1 MPLFCDVALAV
12 PLDMAFT
19 YAIPPGME
27 PVVGG
32 RVLVPFRQQRMSGIV
47 VELHDRA
54 PQGIDDFRND
64 GKEERVRPQ
73 GLQPD
78 FLAMPGSAANEVAER
93 VEFETSA
100 AKAAIENNPLTAA
113 LKRCATPNQIFPAAS
128 KAAPVHKS
136 VPADPPISKA
146 SSNAKAAWI
155 RSVIEALDVAPVLDE
170 QLLKLGRWIADY
182 YLAPIGEVFRTMLPL
197 VAEFKRTI
205 TYRITDQGHMA
216 LHLAGMSG
224 SPARSQRTPDEQLVE
239 FRVLD
244 YLAEREGVRE
254 QSLRGATKVS
264 KALLAGMVRKKWI
277 AREDVSAVRDA
288 VRTIKVAVLLG
299 AEAASEGKIAEASPP
314 PDGPEARPHTETQH
328 PQNER
333 SAGDSPAVAGAT
345 SPRSSLA
352 KKLNNNQRALIDA
365 LAAAGGR
372 LPVET
377 LRDLDVPRTTLATL
391 VRRGLIEIVEEP
403 EDRTAPKLK
412 PRRSPFEFEF
422 SPAQK
427 EAVKQILESVGARK
441 FTGML
446 LHGVTGSGKTAV
458 YLAVMREVLEQGRSS
473 ILLVPEIGLTPAMAA
488 DLIQVFG
495 DEVAILHS
503 GLSDDE
509 RAEQW
514 HRIKRG
520 EARVVVGTRSAVFA
534 PVSDLALVIVDEEQ
548 DSSYKQEETPR
559 YHARDVAV
567 MRAKMA
573 GAVVVLGSATPSLE
587 SYYNAKK
594 HKYALLE
601 LPDRVE
607 QRPLPEVEILDMR
620 QEFQETGQEQ
630 VISRKLAEEIRER
643 LEKKEQVMVLLN
655 RRGYSP
661 VVLCRACGETL
672 QCKNCAVSMTHHKR
686 EHKMECHYCG
696 HVAQIPNKCAK
707 CGSEYVYFVGTGS
720 EKLEELLHGMFPQ
733 ARIGRLDRD
742 TVRGREDFERALNA
756 LNEGE
761 LDMLVGT
768 QMIAKGHDVHGVT
781 LVGVVGA
788 DHALSLPDFRAAER
802 TFQLLTQVAGRAGRG
817 NSPGKVVLQT
827 YFPDHYAVQ
836 FAARHDFAGFYDKE
850 LQFRSWMH
858 YPPYSAIA
866 NVVIR
871 SEKLDEALAWS
882 GELGR
887 WFEKTRHE
895 GIRVLGPAAAPILR
909 LKRDYRYHF
918 ILKSPSREKMNALLR
933 AMLKE
938 AAAKKIPRT
947 QVIVDVDAVW
957 LM

>member
-12 PLDMAFT
+12 PLDMVFT

-32 RVLVPFRQQRMSGIV
+32 RVLVPFRQQRLSGIV
-47 VELHDRA
+47 VELHDRP
-54 PQGIDDFRND
+54 PQV
-64 GKEERVRPQ
+64 K
-73 GLQPD
+73 
-78 FLAMPGSAANEVAER
+78 
-93 VEFETSA
+93 T
-100 AKAAIENNPLTAA
+100 K
-113 LKRCATPNQIFPAAS
+113 K
-128 KAAPVHKS
+128 
-136 VPADPPISKA
+136 
-146 SSNAKAAWI
+146 
-155 RSVIEALDVAPVLDE
+155 VIEALDLSPVLDE
-170 QLLKLGRWIADY
+170 HLLKLGKWIADY
-182 YLAPIGEVFRTMLPL
+182 YLAPVGEVFRTMLPL
-197 VAEFKRTI
+197 AAEFKRAVA
-205 TYRITDQGHMA
+205 YRITDEGRMA

-224 SPARSQRTPDEQLVE
+224 SPARSKRTPDEQLVE

-244 YLAEREGVRE
+244 YLAERESVRAE
-254 QSLRGATKVS
+254 SLGGATGVG
-264 KALLAGMVRKKWI
+264 KALLAGMVRKRWI
-277 AREDVSAVRDA
+277 RREDVSAARDA
-288 VRTIKVAVLLG
+288 ARLVKVALLLD
-299 AEAASEGKIAEASPP
+299 AEGAEASPP
-314 PDGPEARPHTETQH
+314 ETGQAPSLQRTPLPDGPEARHHT
-328 PQNER
+328 N
-333 SAGDSPAVAGAT
+333 SATTG
-345 SPRSSLA
+345 A
-352 KKLNNNQRALIDA
+352 KKLNENQRTLIET
-365 LAAAGGR
+365 LAASGGR
-372 LPVET
+372 LPVEA
-377 LRDLDVPRTTLATL
+377 LRGLDVPRTTLGTL
-391 VRRGLIEIVEEP
+391 VRRGLIRLVDEP
-403 EDRTAPKLK
+403 LDFTASGVQLSKLK
-412 PRRSPFEFEF
+412 PRQSPFEFEF
-422 SPAQK
+422 SAAQK
-427 EAVKQILESVGARK
+427 EALAKIGAAVGSGK
-441 FTGML
+441 FGGLL
-446 LHGVTGSGKTAV
+446 LHGITGSGKTAV
-458 YLAVMREVLEQGRSS
+458 YLACMRQVLDAGRSS
-473 ILLVPEIGLTPAMAA
+473 ILLVPEIGLTPAVAA
-488 DLIQVFG
+488 DLHQVFG

-503 GLSDDE
+503 GLSDAE

-514 HRIKRG
+514 HRIRRG
-520 EARVVVGTRSAVFA
+520 EARVVAGTRSAVFA
-534 PVSDLALVIVDEEQ
+534 PVGDLALIIVDEEQ

-559 YHARDVAV
+559 YHARDAAV

-573 GAVVVLGSATPSLE
+573 AAVVVLGSATPSLE

-594 HKYALLE
+594 NKYALVE

-607 QRPLPEVEILDMR
+607 MRPLPEVEIIDMR

-661 VVLCRACGETL
+661 MVLCRACGKTL

-696 HVAQIPNKCAK
+696 HVEHIPDKCAL

-742 TVRGREDFERALNA
+742 TVRGREDFEHALNA
-756 LNEGE
+756 LNEGA

-768 QMIAKGHDVHGVT
+768 QMIAKGHDIHGVT

-788 DHALSLPDFRAAER
+788 DMALGLPDFRAAER

-817 NSPGKVVLQT
+817 QSPGKVVLQT
-827 YFPDHYAVQ
+827 YFQEHYAVQ
-836 FAARHDFAGFYDKE
+836 FAARHDFAGFYEKE
-850 LQFRSWMH
+850 LQFRAWMH

-866 NVVIR
+866 NVLIR
-871 SEKLDEALAWS
+871 SEKLDEALTWS

-895 GIRVLGPAAAPILR
+895 GIRVLGPAAAPITR

-933 AMLKE
+933 AMLAE
-938 AAAKKIPRT
+938 AAARKIPRT

>member
-1 MPLFCDVALAV
+1 
-12 PLDMAFT
+12 MAFT
-19 YAIPPGME
+19 YAVPPGME
-27 PVVGG
+27 PVVGA

-47 VELHDRA
+47 IELHDRA
-54 PQGIDDFRND
+54 PQV
-64 GKEERVRPQ
+64 K
-73 GLQPD
+73 
-78 FLAMPGSAANEVAER
+78 
-93 VEFETSA
+93 T
-100 AKAAIENNPLTAA
+100 K
-113 LKRCATPNQIFPAAS
+113 K
-128 KAAPVHKS
+128 
-136 VPADPPISKA
+136 
-146 SSNAKAAWI
+146 
-155 RSVIEALDVAPVLDE
+155 VIEVLDLAPVLDE
-170 QLLKLGRWIADY
+170 QLLKLGRWISDY

-197 VAEFKRTI
+197 AAEFKRTI
-205 TYRITDQGHMA
+205 TYRIAEKGQMA
-216 LHLAGMSG
+216 LHLAATAG
-224 SPARSQRTPDEQLVE
+224 SPARSQRAPEEQLLE

-244 YLAEREGVRE
+244 HLAERQESVRE
-254 QSLRGATKVS
+254 ESVREASLRGATRVS
-264 KALLAGMVRKKWI
+264 KALLSGMVRKKWI
-277 AREDVSAVRDA
+277 VREDVSASRDA
-288 VRTIKVAVLLG
+288 ARTIKIAILLA
-299 AEAASEGKIAEASPP
+299 AENAS
-314 PDGPEARPHTETQH
+314 
-328 PQNER
+328 
-333 SAGDSPAVAGAT
+333 
-345 SPRSSLA
+345 A
-352 KKLNNNQRALIDA
+352 KKLNDNQRTLIDA

-372 LPVET
+372 VPVED
-377 LRDLDVPRTTLATL
+377 LRALDIPRTTLSTL
-391 VRRGLIEIVEEP
+391 VRRSLIELADEP
-403 EDRTAPKLK
+403 QSFTGSKLK

-422 SPAQK
+422 SSPQK
-427 EAVKQILESVGARK
+427 EGLAKILEAVTARK
-441 FTGML
+441 FAGML
-446 LHGVTGSGKTAV
+446 LFGVTGSGKTAV
-458 YLAVMREVLEQGRSS
+458 YLAAMREVLEQGRSS

-503 GLSDDE
+503 GLSHDE

-534 PVSDLALVIVDEEQ
+534 PVSDLALLIVDEEQ

-607 QRPLPEVEILDMR
+607 NRPLPEVEILDMR
-620 QEFQETGQEQ
+620 QEFQETGKEQ

-643 LEKKEQVMVLLN
+643 LDKREQVMVLLN

-661 VVLCRACGETL
+661 VALCRACGQAM

-696 HVAQIPNKCAK
+696 FIAPVPKKCAE

-720 EKLEELLHGMFPQ
+720 EKLEELLHGMLPQ

-788 DHALSLPDFRAAER
+788 DTALGLPDFRAAER

-866 NVVIR
+866 NVIIR

-895 GIRVLGPAAAPILR
+895 GIRVLGPAAAPITR

-933 AMLKE
+933 AMLAE
-938 AAAKKIPRT
+938 AAARKIPRT
-947 QVIVDVDAVW
+947 QIIVDVDAVW